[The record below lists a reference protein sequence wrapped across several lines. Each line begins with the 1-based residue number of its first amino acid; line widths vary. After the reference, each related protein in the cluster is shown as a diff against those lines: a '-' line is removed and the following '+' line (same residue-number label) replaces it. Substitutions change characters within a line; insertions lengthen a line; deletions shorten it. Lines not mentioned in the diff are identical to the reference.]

1 LNSFVSFLF
10 QAGEFFFFASLIALM
25 AVIFA
30 IMSMFYKYVP
40 NVQDDEVHKKPYR
53 DDEETMALV
62 DSSAPGNYDNSL
74 KTDISEL

>member
-1 LNSFVSFLF
+1 MLFLF

-25 AVIFA
+25 AIIFA

-40 NVQDDEVHKKPYR
+40 TVLDDEVHKKPDR
-53 DDEETMALV
+53 DEETMALV
-62 DSSAPGNYDNSL
+62 DSSAPGNYDTSL